1 MTNSFLFYVLF
12 INDMK
17 ENHIKIKKL
26 KFIYTSG
33 SGIDNETEIIHNI
46 HIFENYNKLR
56 CEI

>member
-1 MTNSFLFYVLF
+1 
-12 INDMK
+12 MK

-26 KFIYTSG
+26 KFMYTSG

-46 HIFENYNKLR
+46 HIFEKYNKLR